1 MCTRVGKGANV
12 TLIFFFWDRVS
23 LYSPG
28 CPGTHFVDQAGL
40 KLRNL
45 PASASWVL
53 GLKACTTMPGL
64 LSHLSEVQRDKN
76 WDFQINA
83 SSKTT
88 PACPCSGPA
97 NLRRQFALLDF
108 SFMNVDR
115 SVSLVHTTSQTSSV
129 HKHQAE
135 PVSAAGDHGLSLLH
149 CSHWEDYGVW
159 VGNALCRQA
168 HTVGAQ
174 SGFCL
179 LEVLWLF

>member
-1 MCTRVGKGANV
+1 
-12 TLIFFFWDRVS
+12 
-23 LYSPG
+23 
-28 CPGTHFVDQAGL
+28 
-40 KLRNL
+40 
-45 PASASWVL
+45 
-53 GLKACTTMPGL
+53 MPGL

-168 HTVGAQ
+168 HTVGLSLAFVSLRCFDCFKRQ
-174 SGFCL
+174 LGQAEERPVYKQWELWEAALLPREQRKLCFQEWLGFTGGMH
-179 LEVLWLF
+179 